1 MSVFVWPTRVYWE
14 DTDGGGVV
22 YYANYLRFLERAR
35 TEWLRAHGFSQS
47 ELAVDPG
54 MLFSVVAVNI
64 KYRRPARLDDLL
76 LISCVPALDGAA
88 SMIFTQ
94 RMLRGSEKGEVL
106 AEAEVRIACVNAS
119 TFKPCRLPPAILGEI
134 N

>member
-35 TEWLRAHGFSQS
+35 TEWLRAHDFSQS

-54 MLFSVVAVNI
+54 ILFSVVEVKI
-64 KYRRPARLDDLL
+64 RYRRPARLDDLL
-76 LISCVPALDGAA
+76 LISAVPTQDGAA
-88 SMIFTQ
+88 CMLFKQ
-94 RMLRGSEKGEVL
+94 RMLRGSETGELL
-106 AEAEVRIACVNAS
+106 AEAEVRIACVSAS
-119 TFKPCRLPPAILGEI
+119 TFKPRRLPPALLREFS
-134 N
+134 